1 MKNSLLYLISAMILC
16 SCNRTSNKEVN
27 NLENLDGSE
36 MYNCVE
42 NRFSD
47 FVVLSSSLDKNQK
60 PNTSTYVFKG
70 TLKNN
75 TQNTYKG
82 VTFWGE
88 LILILENGNELSC
101 SDINYAKSLLGD
113 GIALKYKSN
122 WKPNEEW
129 IIPKIETCKFSIEYF
144 DYPVKEVYTQYFM
157 ELEDQINNTKTKI
170 LISRRDVTKKW
181 MQAKIKV
188 INRSIDC
195 SDNSIEFSQFMK
207 KY

>member
-1 MKNSLLYLISAMILC
+1 MILY
-16 SCNRTSNKEVN
+16 SCNKTSNKEVN

-101 SDINYAKSLLGD
+101 SDINYTKSLLGD
-113 GIALKYKSN
+113 GIALKYRSN

-129 IIPKIETCKFSIEYF
+129 IIPKIETCNFSVEYF
-144 DYPVKEVYTQYFM
+144 NYPVKEVYTQYFM

-170 LISRRDVTKKW
+170 LISRRNVIEKW
-181 MQAKIKV
+181 LKAKRKTISG
-188 INRSIDC
+188 NIDC
-195 SDNSIEFSQFMK
+195 SDNSVEFNKYIGQF
-207 KY
+207 